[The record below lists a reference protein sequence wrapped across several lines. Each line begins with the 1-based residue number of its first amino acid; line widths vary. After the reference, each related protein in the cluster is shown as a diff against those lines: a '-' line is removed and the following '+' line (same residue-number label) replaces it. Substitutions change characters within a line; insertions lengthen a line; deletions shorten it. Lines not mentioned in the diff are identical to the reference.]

1 MKENAS
7 IKIEIN
13 KDFIQ
18 KVREGILDANEGR
31 LVDHCELK
39 LKWELKRASQDK

>member
-13 KDFIQ
+13 KDFIR
-18 KVREGILDANEGR
+18 KVRESILDANEGR
-31 LVDHCELK
+31 LVDHRELK